1 MDDLERLSVG
11 VQDVLDAD
19 DLRVASV
26 TVDCEAMIDVI
37 DAKVSRHSTETVD
50 WETTVRVVGL
60 DHLADA
66 TQRSLVLVVLIERV
80 EGAYFSWQAV

>member
-26 TVDCEAMIDVI
+26 TVNREAMIDVI

-60 DHLADA
+60 NNLADA